1 MDLYAASG
9 YVPLYGGPV
18 EVDEDTCYLMN
29 EDGSSGGGMVYFPF
43 ASRSDTLYKKEKD
56 V

>member
-1 MDLYAASG
+1 MDLYAAGG

-18 EVDEDTCYLMN
+18 EVDEDACYLMN
-29 EDGSSGGGMVYFPF
+29 EDGSSSGGMVYFPF
-43 ASRSDTLYKKEKD
+43 ASRSNTLYKKEKD